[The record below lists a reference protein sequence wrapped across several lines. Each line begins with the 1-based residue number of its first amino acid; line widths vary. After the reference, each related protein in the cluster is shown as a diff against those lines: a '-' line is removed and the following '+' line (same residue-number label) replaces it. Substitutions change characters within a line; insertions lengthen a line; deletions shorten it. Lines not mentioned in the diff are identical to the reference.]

1 MPAVKLFPER
11 QKQLVEPLDRRQEDF
26 EPQDAVQSLERLNAF
41 AMTALDQR
49 CSCFAGALVARLTL
63 TLPLVLDYPLQLP
76 PGNPGQFTCRLV
88 SDDELLISLERQ
100 DLSILTL
107 NGFSVRRR
115 LPAEILINQI
125 IIHRGI

>member
-1 MPAVKLFPER
+1 MML
-11 QKQLVEPLDRRQEDF
+11 LLRRRFGRKID
-26 EPQDAVQSLERLNAF
+26 V
-41 AMTALDQR
+41 
-49 CSCFAGALVARLTL
+49 